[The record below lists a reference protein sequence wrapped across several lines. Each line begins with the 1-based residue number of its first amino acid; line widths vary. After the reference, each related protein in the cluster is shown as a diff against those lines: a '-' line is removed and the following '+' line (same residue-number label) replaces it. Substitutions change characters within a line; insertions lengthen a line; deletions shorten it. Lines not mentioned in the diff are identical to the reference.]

1 MIAMYADNSTLL
13 LHDAYD
19 VQYALHIVEEF
30 SKFSGL
36 VLNKNKT
43 EALMIGKETP
53 DSTNG
58 IKWISNES
66 YIKFWEYILAPM
78 RGWATLKKTGLEKLI
93 LLYVW

>member
-1 MIAMYADNSTLL
+1 MVKIAIYADDSTLL
-13 LHDAYD
+13 LHDEYD

-58 IKWISNES
+58 IKWISKES
-66 YIKFWEYILAPM
+66 YIKILGVYFNSTE
-78 RGWATLKKTGLEKLI
+78 RISNIEKKLEWKI
-93 LLYVW
+93 